1 MHAEVKKVYVESGPT
16 SKWRLLLVVALML
29 VPDAV
34 LHTAILGLPQ
44 GVSAKSSITNL
55 MVIALGASLLTLT
68 VLKYFGRKVLLVL
81 FFVNLAV
88 SVFIA
93 AFYDAFRHVPG
104 YRLAYQNVTE
114 GMAVANVWWIFF
126 PLPFFL
132 LGLACG
138 AAALL
143 AGRGVRLHVPRSW
156 LLLCGVLCA
165 ALHLTLAARV
175 DPAVYLVSNTPNA
188 FAHRHGYYVSQVYD
202 LAWSAWQGDTTANA
216 VLLDAERYPVPAL
229 GLAGAT
235 DTLDGASSV
244 LLVQVESLGWE
255 VLHLAESGKA
265 VTPFLNYLAQRV
277 AVMKLKANHS
287 GSAGSAGSDFQVMTG
302 LRPSKLANVYLDRDF
317 PWAQRLPET
326 AMKNGFDFE
335 MVHGNDSEFLHRATA
350 YRAMG
355 VRHFRDPRSAKLAAD
370 TAWGWSDRRLFGEAL
385 DSLEAAGDTRSV
397 KLIVT
402 LSSHT
407 PFNFVDNGFMPGADV
422 RSRYLTSINYADHE
436 LGRFIERLSGK
447 HLVVLWGDH
456 ESGALDAEAASHGAS
471 EEYVPGFVFMV
482 NDGKVEKLVVSAD
495 ARALLSGRFEIA
507 SLNSLAGDMLGRLG
521 AAAAADLKRTAV
533 ARAEPAERGGR

>member
-1 MHAEVKKVYVESGPT
+1 MHAKVKKVYVEPGAT
-16 SKWRLLLVVALML
+16 SKWHLLLLVALML

-34 LHTAILGLPQ
+34 LHTVMLGLPQ

-55 MVIALGASLLTLT
+55 AVIAIGASLLTLT
-68 VLKYFGRKVLLVL
+68 ILKYFGRKILLAL

-88 SVFIA
+88 SLFIA
-93 AFYDAFRHVPG
+93 SFYDAFRHVPG
-104 YRLAYQNVTE
+104 YRLAYQNVAE

-138 AAALL
+138 AAALV
-143 AGRGVRLHVPRSW
+143 AGRGAGRDIPRSW
-156 LLLCGVLCA
+156 LLVCGLLFA
-165 ALHLTLAARV
+165 ALHLTLASRV
-175 DPAVYLVSNTPNA
+175 DPAVYLVSNTPNG
-188 FAHRHGYYVSQVYD
+188 FAHRHGYYLSQVYD

-216 VLLDAERYPVPAL
+216 IILDAERHPVPAL
-229 GLAGAT
+229 GLAG
-235 DTLDGASSV
+235 GAGALGGVSSI

-255 VLHLAESGKA
+255 VLHLEESGKA
-265 VTPFLNYLAQRV
+265 VTPFLNQLAQQA

-287 GSAGSAGSDFQVMTG
+287 GSAGSAGSDFQVLTG
-302 LRPSKLANVYLDRDF
+302 LRPSKLANVYLNRDF
-317 PWAQRLPET
+317 PWTQRLPAT

-335 MVHGNDSEFLHRATA
+335 MVHGNDSEFLHRASA

-355 VRHFRDPRSAKLAAD
+355 VKHFRDPHSSKLAAD

-385 DSLEAAGDTRSV
+385 ASLDAAGNTRSV

-407 PFNFVDNGFMPGADV
+407 PFNFVDNGFIPGADV

-436 LGRFIERLSGK
+436 LGRFIERLRGK

-456 ESGALDAEAASHGAS
+456 ESGVLDGEAANHGAS

-482 NDGKVEKLVVSAD
+482 NDGKVEKLDMSAD

-507 SLNSLAGDMLGRLG
+507 SLNSVAGDMLHVLG
-521 AAAAADLKRTAV
+521 TV
-533 ARAEPAERGGR
+533 ARAEATERGSR

>member
-1 MHAEVKKVYVESGPT
+1 MRAEVKKIDVEPRAT
-16 SKWRLLLVVALML
+16 SKWRLLLLVALML

-34 LHTAILGLPQ
+34 LHTVVLGLPQ
-44 GVSAKSSITNL
+44 GVSAKSSFTNMAVVAIGTIL
-55 MVIALGASLLTLT
+55 LALA
-68 VLKYFGRKVLLVL
+68 VLKYFGRKVLVAL

-104 YRLAYQNVTE
+104 YRLAYQNVAE

-132 LGLACG
+132 LGLASG
-138 AAALL
+138 AAALV
-143 AGRGVRLHVPRSW
+143 ASRGVRRNIPLSW
-156 LLLCGVLCA
+156 VLVSGVLFT
-165 ALHLTLAARV
+165 ALHLTLASRV
-175 DPAVYLVSNTPNA
+175 DPAVYLVSNTPNG
-188 FAHRHGYYVSQVYD
+188 FAHRHGYYVSQLYD
-202 LAWSAWQGDTTANA
+202 LVWSAWQGDTTANA
-216 VLLDAERYPVPAL
+216 IILDAQRHPVPAL
-229 GLAGAT
+229 GLAGGTEALV
-235 DTLDGASSV
+235 DASSV

-255 VLHLAESGKA
+255 VLNLEESGKA
-265 VTPFLNYLAQRV
+265 VTPFLNQLAQRV
-277 AVMKLKANHS
+277 TVIKLKANHS
-287 GSAGSAGSDFQVMTG
+287 GSAGSAGSDFQVLTG
-302 LRPSKLANVYLDRDF
+302 LRPSKSANVYLDRNF

-335 MVHGNDSEFLHRATA
+335 MIHGNDSEFLHRATA

-355 VRHFRDPRSAKLAAD
+355 VTHFRDPRSSKLAAD

-385 DSLEAAGDTRSV
+385 DSLETVGNTRSV

-407 PFNFVDNGFMPGADV
+407 PFNFVDNGFIPGTDT

-447 HLVVLWGDH
+447 HLVVVWGDH
-456 ESGALDAEAASHGAS
+456 ESGALEAEATSHGGT

-482 NDGKVEKLVVSAD
+482 NDGKVEKLDMSAD

-507 SLNSLAGDMLGRLG
+507 SLNSIAGELLNVLG
-521 AAAAADLKRTAV
+521 AVTPGDVKRTAV
-533 ARAEPAERGGR
+533 ARAAPMERGNR